1 MASAYSPDAIRG
13 CYDRIK
19 AAVPSAQLSGIYANK
34 PGYHNCRNQLPS
46 SDYSVQKS
54 YDQKGDGW
62 AAGALDVTLNDA
74 EMKKFTQRLIDE
86 TKKNGDKGNLKVLRE
101 FYGTTNG
108 YDVTG
113 MDVPGQYWVSS
124 DPSHLWHIHLSSKRE
139 SANDKAGWQKV
150 ADVILGTSTPPKDDD
165 MPKQIYLYN
174 KSGQVTTLKTAG
186 TWYCVGWN
194 ADLANTGGSSLSLPK
209 GASLFDMSAWLYLD
223 SLPPDDNLYWRVQ
236 TLDANTNKEFA
247 KFPVGEIRGTT
258 GASDLQFGQVGSV
271 NISAA
276 TNLRILVAATKD
288 NVKITS
294 AWWRC
299 LYW

>member
-1 MASAYSPDAIRG
+1 MSAYSPDAMRA

-19 AAVPSAQLSGIYANK
+19 AAVPSAQLGGIYANK

-62 AAGALDVTLNDA
+62 AAGALDITLQPN

-86 TKKNGDKGNLKVLRE
+86 TKARGDTGKLKCLRE
-101 FYGTTNG
+101 FFGTVNGTT
-108 YDVTG
+108 VTG

-124 DPSHLWHIHLSSKRE
+124 DDSHLWHIHCSGKRE
-139 SANDKAGWQKV
+139 YANDKAAWNNV

-165 MPKQIYLYN
+165 MPKQIYLYT
-174 KSGQVTTLKTAG
+174 KSGQTTKMGKAG
-186 TWYCVGWN
+186 TWVTVGWD

-209 GASLFDMSAWLYLD
+209 GAAFFSMSAWLYLGN
-223 SLPPDDNLYWRVQ
+223 LPNDYNMYWRIQ
-236 TLDANTNKEFA
+236 TLDGGANNVELA
-247 KFPVGEIRGTT
+247 KFPIGEIRGTT
-258 GASDLQFGQVGSV
+258 GDSDIQFSQVGSV
-271 NISAA
+271 STGKQ
-276 TNLRILVAATKD
+276 TNLRILVASTKD
-288 NVKITS
+288 DTVVKQ